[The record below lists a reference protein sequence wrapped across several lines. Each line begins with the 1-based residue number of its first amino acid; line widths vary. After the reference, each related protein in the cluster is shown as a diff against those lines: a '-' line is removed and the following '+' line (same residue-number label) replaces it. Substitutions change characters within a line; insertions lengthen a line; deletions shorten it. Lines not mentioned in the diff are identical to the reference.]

1 MKAKI
6 EIKNSFTG
14 IILFEFET
22 ENNNIKRTVEEA
34 IKVGANLDGANL
46 YRANLDGANLVG
58 ASLDGASLYR
68 ASLDGANL
76 DGANLVGANL
86 DGASL
91 YRASLDRAS
100 LDRASLDGANL
111 DGASLDGASLDG
123 ASLYRASLDGA
134 SYKDVIINKTAVFTG
149 LYKYT
154 SMPIISKDGK
164 EYIRLGCYTRL
175 VSEWENDFWNNHKEF
190 PNNGDIDS
198 KYRLMAFDFCKKWLE
213 LNR

>member
-46 YRANLDGANLVG
+46 YRANLDGANLV
-58 ASLDGASLYR
+58 
-68 ASLDGANL
+68 
-76 DGANLVGANL
+76 
-86 DGASL
+86 
-91 YRASLDRAS
+91 
-100 LDRASLDGANL
+100 
-111 DGASLDGASLDG
+111 GASLDG